1 MKRFAAAVAAAAV
14 LVPAIHAVA
23 GEVDNQFE
31 GRIEKDLNTYMG
43 LDVVKQ
49 NGKKFVANGI
59 GYSSYWCVDDGPG
72 YVAFSTGAKIRI
84 GDDGR
89 FSAKQRGVLDG
100 GSPVTVR
107 ISGRVN
113 GPVIKGSVGWRFTD
127 NTATPT
133 DDCYTGQ
140 RAYRV
145 VRGVEVNT
153 RP

>member
-49 NGKKFVANGI
+49 NGKKFVANGF
-59 GYSSYWCVDDGPG
+59 GYSSYCCVDDGPG
-72 YVAFSTGAKIRI
+72 VRRVLHRGKDPDR
-84 GDDGR
+84 DDGR

-107 ISGRVN
+107 ISGR
-113 GPVIKGSVGWRFTD
+113 
-127 NTATPT
+127 
-133 DDCYTGQ
+133 
-140 RAYRV
+140 
-145 VRGVEVNT
+145 
-153 RP
+153 